1 MAMNEKIGDAFVEI
15 GAKDKGFQKK
25 LKQSESSFKKFGA
38 NMGKAAAKIALAAG
52 AAAVTIATVSV
63 KEFSKFEDK
72 LSQSMSIMG
81 DLSDKMKGELRD
93 SALAMGAQF
102 RMSSTDAAESL
113 FFLASAGLSA
123 NESMLAMPVVAKF
136 ATAGM
141 FDMATATDLLTDAQS
156 ALGLNLGTT
165 EEKIAQMTKLSDV
178 FVKANTLANTSVQQL
193 SEALTN
199 DAGTAMRGFGI
210 DLEDGV
216 ATLAAY
222 ADQGIKGNVAGS
234 MYGRMLRL
242 LGKAARDNEKAF
254 EDMKVAVMENGEFRD
269 MADIM
274 HDLEVAFKD
283 LSTEEKGAKLELLGF
298 ETLSQKAILPLIGTS
313 EAIRRYKEELK
324 GAGGTTQD
332 IVDKQLSSFPAQMDI
347 LKGRISNV
355 AIKLGKE
362 LAPAA
367 LEMSEAFTKGIEKV
381 GAFATKLLE
390 GDAVGGFIDKL
401 NELKEMTMNIFAVM
415 KQGPQA
421 QRRVMDAVGDVLVGA
436 FQVGAKT
443 VVDKLVEIGPVVGQ
457 LIAAGFSAASPFT
470 GGDNK
475 RAEKELEAEG
485 VIEKK
490 VRNFAFGRGVG
501 VSESDMALIRER
513 VKDHRAKVAQDIL
526 DEFNDSKGLKRT
538 IIDPDANQSG
548 RSQGKTEQEL
558 LDHGLDALA
567 VLAEEGK
574 AITDREKP
582 TFVFPELPEGFKR
595 MLADPTNVFPQR
607 PENFVEHLDRSEFQS
622 PFAQRSK
629 DLGGVGQP
637 MTPFAQR
644 PEHLG
649 GNGMTPFANVPASS
663 AEAARAVAKSS
674 ESQAEEKRQGQGQG
688 QEAQQRAKVVKAV
701 VTAADLLSKIEKKIG
716 PKDPVFSS

>member
-25 LKQSESSFKKFGA
+25 LKRSESSFKKFAA
-38 NMGKAAAKIALAAG
+38 NMGKMAAKIALAAG

-63 KEFSKFEDK
+63 KSFSKFEDK

-81 DLSDKMKGELRD
+81 DLSDKMKGELRA
-93 SALAMGAQF
+93 SALAMGEQF

-165 EEKIAQMTKLSDV
+165 EEKIASMTKLSDV

-210 DLEDGV
+210 DIEDGV

-242 LGKAARDNEKAF
+242 LGKAARDNGEAF
-254 EDMKVAVMENGEFRD
+254 EDMNVAVMDNGEFRD

-283 LSTEEKGAKLELLGF
+283 LSTEEKGAALELLGF

-313 EAIRRYKEELK
+313 QAIRRYKEELK
-324 GAGGTTQD
+324 SAGGTTQD

-362 LAPAA
+362 LAPAV
-367 LEMSEAFTKGIEKV
+367 LRMSKAFTGGIEKV

-401 NELKEMTMNIFAVM
+401 NELKEMTMNIFAAM

-443 VVDKLVEIGPVVGQ
+443 VVDKLVEIGPVVGR

-490 VRNFAFGRGVG
+490 VRTFAFGGSVG
-501 VSESDMALIRER
+501 VSEGDMALIRER
-513 VKDHRAKVAQDIL
+513 VRDHRAKVAQDIL

-538 IIDPDANQSG
+538 VIDPDANQSG
-548 RSQGKTEQEL
+548 RSQGKREQEL

-567 VLAEEGK
+567 GLAEEGK
-574 AITDREKP
+574 AITDREMP

-607 PENFVEHLDRSEFQS
+607 PENFVEHLDNSEFQS
-622 PFAQRSK
+622 PFAQRPEH
-629 DLGGVGQP
+629 LGGVGQP

-663 AEAARAVAKSS
+663 AEAAKAAAKAS
-674 ESQAEEKRQGQGQG
+674 ESQAGEKRQG

-701 VTAADLLSKIEKKIG
+701 VTAAEMLSKIEKKIG